1 MASRT
6 FTVVPEPHRPVQ
18 YVSNVLPG
26 NTLVPG
32 RVGEDTCAPRTWVQ
46 HACFNPRG
54 APAAAPKQTEDVA
67 SGSFTLLPLTTAKGS
82 EASRAAHSVHQPFRL
97 PEGRVV
103 PRQANLRSVEVQIG
117 QHDELRVE
125 FGMGDSL
132 CGPG

>member
-1 MASRT
+1 MTSRT
-6 FTVVPEPHRPVQ
+6 FTVVPEPHRLVQ
-18 YVSNVLPG
+18 YVSNVLSG
-26 NTLVPG
+26 KTLVAG
-32 RVGEDTCAPRTWVQ
+32 RAGVEACAPRTWIQ

-54 APAAAPKQTEDVA
+54 APSAATKQTVDVA
-67 SGSFTLLPLTTAKGS
+67 SGLRTLLPLTTAKGS

-103 PRQANLRSVEVQIG
+103 PCQANLRSVEVQVG
-117 QHDELRVE
+117 QHDELHVE